1 MAKQRDWH
9 CKNACLASQKSLF
22 CFPKEPVLQTGT
34 MCTLRLTDVSA
45 DGAMC
50 ILLVRFQ
57 FLCFIFNNIG
67 YAIDYSFDG

>member
-1 MAKQRDWH
+1 MAKQWDWH

-22 CFPKEPVLQTGT
+22 YFPKESVLQTGT

-50 ILLVRFQ
+50 ILLVRFL
-57 FLCFIFNNIG
+57 FLSFVSNNIG
-67 YAIDYSFDG
+67 YAVDYSVDA

>member
-1 MAKQRDWH
+1 MHGETVGLALQKRLS
-9 CKNACLASQKSLF
+9 CL
-22 CFPKEPVLQTGT
+22 PKEPVLQIGT

-57 FLCFIFNNIG
+57 FLCFVFNNIG